1 MFSVFCSHFPQF
13 LFHSGALDLEKKK
26 VCNFELHVRG
36 CVLRLASAHLQVC
49 GICIHVCV
57 FACRALQA
65 STRTQHLPPTPQPPN
80 QHKHTC
86 THSTTQ
92 LYCPVSRLLQRECV
106 MVTSILSDPCVPS
119 HSPSDPYMCSYM
131 LCLCLLVDLCRKPI
145 LPPAPFPPT
154 QHIPIHTHKHTDML
168 ACMWTH

>member
-1 MFSVFCSHFPQF
+1 MCVGVCSISH
-13 LFHSGALDLEKKK
+13 LHTCRCVVHVYMYVS
-26 VCNFELHVRG
+26 LHVE
-36 CVLRLASAHLQVC
+36 L
-49 GICIHVCV
+49 
-57 FACRALQA
+57 CR
-65 STRTQHLPPTPQPPN
+65 PPPKHNTYLQPPN

-92 LYCPVSRLLQRECV
+92 LSCPVSRLLQKESV
-106 MVTSILSDPCVPS
+106 MVTSTLSDTFVPS
-119 HSPSDPYMCSYM
+119 HSPSNPYMCSYM

-145 LPPAPFPPT
+145 LPPPPFPPT